1 VTRSL
6 VFAVMIALA
15 TASAAD
21 AHETR
26 SAYLE
31 VAQTGE
37 ETYDI
42 FWRVPARGELRL
54 GIYVHLP
61 AECQATSA
69 TRGGIVDSVSLERWS
84 IRCPGSLT
92 DKTVSID
99 GLSSTMIDVLV
110 RVVRLDGKTQTTRL
124 TPSTPAFVVE
134 ASPGNLQVAVSFL
147 QIGIE
152 HILLGVD
159 HLLFVLGL
167 LLIVDRRWQLV
178 KTITAFT
185 VAHSLTLA
193 IATLGYA
200 HIPVPPLN
208 AAIALSILFL
218 GPEIIRVWRGESSFT
233 IRHPWVVAFLFGLLH
248 GFGFASGLSELGIS
262 GSELVFGLLMF
273 NVGVEIGQ
281 IGFVLIILTLIDSFQ
296 TLEIRWPQWAEYLP
310 GYSVG
315 TLGAFWTMQRVAIA
329 LGLMR

>member
-1 VTRSL
+1 MKRSIIPL
-6 VFAVMIALA
+6 LIIVFA
-15 TASAAD
+15 TAIAAD

-31 VAQTGE
+31 ITQTGE
-37 ETYDI
+37 ETYDL
-42 FWRVPARGELRL
+42 FWRVPAMGDLRL

-61 AECQATSA
+61 EGCRATSA
-69 TRGGIVDSVSLERWS
+69 PRGGIVDSVSLERWS
-84 IRCPGSLT
+84 IHSPGSLT
-92 DKTVSID
+92 GKKISID

-110 RVVRLDGKTQTTRL
+110 RVVRQDGRLQTTRL
-124 TPSTPAFVVE
+124 TPSSPAFVVE
-134 ASPGNLQVAVSFL
+134 ASPSQWQVAVSYL

-167 LLIVDRRWQLV
+167 LLIVDGRWRLV

-193 IATLGYA
+193 LATLGYA
-200 HIPVPPLN
+200 HIPVQPLN

-218 GPEIIRVWRGESSFT
+218 GPEIVRVWRGESSFT
-233 IRHPWVVAFLFGLLH
+233 IRHPWIVAFLFGLLH
-248 GFGFASGLSELGIS
+248 GFGFASGLAELGIS

-281 IGFVLIILTLIDSFQ
+281 LGFVLIMLTMIDSFKA
-296 TLEIRWPQWAEYLP
+296 LEIRWPGWAQYLP

-315 TLGAFWTMQRVAIA
+315 TLGAFWTIQRLAIL
-329 LGLMR
+329 LGVHR